1 MRKDNT
7 SLQYMKTIF
16 KDSSFEKINGYVHIK
31 YGRLKRVMEYL
42 YDEGVNFT
50 INNNEIIFEELKLK

>member
-7 SLQYMKTIF
+7 SLKYMKQLF
-16 KDSSFEKINGYVHIK
+16 SDSDFEKINGYVHVK

-42 YDEGVNFT
+42 YDEGVNFESY
-50 INNNEIIFEELKLK
+50 NGKIIFEESKLV